1 MSKRFC
7 CCKYVQLFYGRKMS
21 MFSKTWKESFDHK
34 ICLKSK
40 FGKSSLG
47 VYSLLFM
54 TMICD
59 EIKIKDPLSIIS
71 GKGRRIFEVNLP
83 TSEDAYYAQL
93 GTIAGYYTQRVH
105 FAESEIEIVEMKK
118 NKDVLNSDHLMLIDL
133 SAMHLQL

>member
-1 MSKRFC
+1 
-7 CCKYVQLFYGRKMS
+7 MS

-40 FGKSSLG
+40 LGKSSLG

-71 GKGRRIFEVNLP
+71 GKGRKIFEVNLP
-83 TSEDAYYAQL
+83 TLEDA
-93 GTIAGYYTQRVH
+93 
-105 FAESEIEIVEMKK
+105 
-118 NKDVLNSDHLMLIDL
+118 
-133 SAMHLQL
+133 